1 MEGYAVVLCDVGSV
15 SGAAMISLKQ
25 HNNRSQYRR
34 SLDTS
39 SGRARLRRVGRM
51 ISVQS
56 TFRRTQIGGLDSLR
70 ESEV

>member
-1 MEGYAVVLCDVGSV
+1 MEGYAVVLCDVGSA
-15 SGAAMISLKQ
+15 SGAAVISLKQ
-25 HNNRSQYRR
+25 HNSRSQWR

-39 SGRARLRRVGRM
+39 SVRERLRRVGRM

>member
-1 MEGYAVVLCDVGSV
+1 MEGYAVVLCDVRSV
-15 SGAAMISLKQ
+15 SGAAMISLEQ
-25 HNNRSQYRR
+25 HNNRSQWR
-34 SLDTS
+34 SRDTS
-39 SGRARLRRVGRM
+39 SGRARLRRVRRM